1 VTKKRVVTLSLFA
14 LLAWAPKSGADGA
27 QDPKTVISNA
37 SKALGAENLKTIEY
51 SGSGYDFA
59 IGQAPNPSSP
69 WPKFNDKTY
78 TRVIDFDAPASRMQR
93 IRTQAENPPHG
104 GGQQPIIGEQN
115 QTQVVAPG
123 SPQAAA
129 LPDELTMTVPYGFL
143 KSAASARDA
152 AVKSQTTGGKK
163 YTVLTFTAMN
173 KVPVS
178 GYFNDQNI
186 LERVETKID
195 NTVLG
200 DMPFETT
207 FADYKEFGGVKF
219 PTHIV
224 QKQGGYPVLDLTITN
239 VKVNAPANIQ
249 AAAAPPAAVPGPA
262 TSEKLGDGV
271 YLILGGYAAI
281 AVEFKDHIVVIE
293 GPQNDQRAT
302 AIIAEAKRVIPNKP
316 IKYVVNTHHHFD
328 HSGGLRDFVAEGA
341 TVITHQ
347 MNKAYYEKVWANPHT
362 LSPDRLAQNYK
373 KTTFKTMTEK
383 LVLTDGNQVVE
394 LYHLQNF
401 GHNDGMLVAY
411 LPKQKVL
418 LEADGF
424 NPPAQPLTQR
434 PATISPY
441 TASLAANIE
450 RLKLDVERIVPVHY
464 PADNRKVSMSEL
476 QTAIGKGT

>member
-1 VTKKRVVTLSLFA
+1 MAKKWIVALSLLT
-14 LLAWAPKSGADGA
+14 LLASAASSWADGA
-27 QDPKTVISNA
+27 QNPQVVVSSA
-37 SKALGAENLKTIEY
+37 SQALGADSLRTIEY

-78 TRVIDFDAPASRMQR
+78 TRVINFDAPVSRMQR
-93 IRTQAENPPHG
+93 VRTQAENPPHG

-115 QTQVVAPG
+115 QTQVIAAPDDLIM
-123 SPQAAA
+123 A
-129 LPDELTMTVPYGFL
+129 VPYGFL
-143 KSAASARDA
+143 RFAAAARDT
-152 AVKSQTTGGKK
+152 AVRSQTISGKK
-163 YTVLTFTAMN
+163 YTVLSFTAMN
-173 KVPVS
+173 KAPVS
-178 GYFNDQNI
+178 GYLNDQNI

-200 DMPFETT
+200 DISFETT
-207 FADYKEFGGVKF
+207 FTDYKDFGGVKF
-219 PTHIV
+219 PTHII
-224 QKQGGYPVLDLTITN
+224 QKQGGYPVLDLTITD
-239 VKVNAPANIQ
+239 VKLNAPANIPSATAPPPPIPTP
-249 AAAAPPAAVPGPA
+249 AAA
-262 TSEKLGDGV
+262 EKLGDGV

-281 AVEFKDHIVVIE
+281 AVDFKDYIVVIE
-293 GPQNDQRAT
+293 GPQNDQRAA

-347 MNKAYYEKVWANPHT
+347 INKPYYEKVWANPHT
-362 LSPDRLAQNYK
+362 LSPDRLAQDPK
-373 KTTFKTMTEK
+373 KPSFKTMTEK
-383 LVLTDGNQVVE
+383 MVLTDGNHVIE

-401 GHNDGMLVAY
+401 GHNDGMIVAY
-411 LPKQKVL
+411 LPKEKVL

-424 NPPAQPLTQR
+424 NPPPQPLTQR

-450 RLKLDVERIVPVHY
+450 RLKLDVQRIVPVHY
-464 PADNRKVSMSEL
+464 PADNRRVSMAEL
-476 QTAIGKGT
+476 KTAVAQN